1 MITDFKIRTRGGQGA
16 LLSEANRWEWE
27 FTNPAAPSTKHLN
40 AGSSGGQVGHRP
52 NGVSPRCQDEPEQW
66 VEAGARLG
74 YSSEVAG
81 KTDPSPE
88 GWVSDPGS
96 WGRKDAAPSRL
107 PAPHICPEGP
117 SYRAGRGCRPVLKLS
132 PVSPVPVRRE
142 LGSAQVSLGFTY

>member
-27 FTNPAAPSTKHLN
+27 FTNPAAPSTKRLN

-81 KTDPSPE
+81 KTDPQSRGLGERP
-88 GWVSDPGS
+88 WVLGQK
-96 WGRKDAAPSRL
+96 GRRSVQIASTSHL
-107 PAPHICPEGP
+107 P
-117 SYRAGRGCRPVLKLS
+117 
-132 PVSPVPVRRE
+132 
-142 LGSAQVSLGFTY
+142 